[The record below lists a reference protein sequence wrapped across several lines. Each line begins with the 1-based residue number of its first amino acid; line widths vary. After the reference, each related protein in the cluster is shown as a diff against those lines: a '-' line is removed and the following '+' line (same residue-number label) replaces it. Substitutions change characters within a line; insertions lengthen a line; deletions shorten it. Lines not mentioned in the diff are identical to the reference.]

1 MPGWT
6 KLHASIT
13 ESELYRKS
21 PLYARVFEY
30 LVIKAGHDAITIPWC
45 AADGIWGRREIA
57 NGAVLTTL
65 RSIAEGVAW
74 IERGRMVKPS
84 AKTIR
89 DIVQWLET
97 NGYVSLQSSD
107 RKNTLVTI
115 LQYDSFGAEEVAQ

>member
-1 MPGWT
+1 
-6 KLHASIT
+6 
-13 ESELYRKS
+13 
-21 PLYARVFEY
+21 
-30 LVIKAGHDAITIPWC
+30 
-45 AADGIWGRREIA
+45 
-57 NGAVLTTL
+57 
-65 RSIAEGVAW
+65 
-74 IERGRMVKPS
+74 MVKPS